1 MMDFF
6 NVTSLKNIMNPA
18 SFTYEAFLFR
28 VFRRLNVVH
37 DFNMNSL
44 LSVYYALQPPI
55 QPKIEYPFKLE
66 NVGNDV

>member
-28 VFRRLNVVH
+28 RLNVVH

-44 LSVYYALQPPI
+44 LIVYYALQTPI

-66 NVGNDV
+66 SVDNDV